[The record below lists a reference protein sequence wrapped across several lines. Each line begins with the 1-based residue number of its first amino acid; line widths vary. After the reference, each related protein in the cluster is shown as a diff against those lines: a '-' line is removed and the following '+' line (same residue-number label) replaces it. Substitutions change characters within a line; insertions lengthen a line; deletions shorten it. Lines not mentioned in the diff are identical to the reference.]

1 MLMQL
6 ILATI
11 GRQTPVIG
19 AKSGKNPHLPEKVS
33 RSAHYGYALLPAD
46 QSPTKVGF
54 VLAVAL
60 TNPQPRGTFKLA
72 SKDPKAAP
80 IIDLNFLAV
89 EEDRKRLLEGV
100 KLSRRIASSDKLKR
114 MIVQELNPWKADTD
128 EQIIESM
135 KNTLESYGHPFA
147 TALWG
152 LMAAKWLWWIFKERC
167 TKWRG

>member
-1 MLMQL
+1 LF
-6 ILATI
+6 
-11 GRQTPVIG
+11 
-19 AKSGKNPHLPEKVS
+19 
-33 RSAHYGYALLPAD
+33 PAD

-60 TNPQPRGTFKLA
+60 TNPQSRGTFKLA
-72 SKDPKAAP
+72 SKDPNAAP

-114 MIVQELNPWKADTD
+114 MIVQELNPLKADTD

-135 KNTLESYGHPFA
+135 KYTLDSYGHPFA
-147 TALWG
+147 IAPMGPDGCKIAVVDFQGKVYKVAG
-152 LMAAKWLWWIFKERC
+152 LRVVDASIFPDAVSAAPNPTIIMAAEKIADQIKK
-167 TKWRG
+167 TI